1 MDVLAAVVEVLKAEG
16 LEVYLIGAR
25 AMAFYG
31 VVRET
36 RDWDLMIDAP
46 YTPQLRDRLT
56 RRLRELGLDVRW
68 SWWGFSVEGPHGVHI
83 DINYAALPVDDEFR
97 RRANSYGIFKV
108 PSVEDLVVM
117 KLMGREKDLKDAVKL
132 LRLVSDFEYLRR
144 RAEEAGLLKELKK
157 AAARAGVKI

>member
-1 MDVLAAVVEVLKAEG
+1 VDVLAAVVEVLNAEG

-36 RDWDLMIDAP
+36 RGWDLMIDAP

-68 SWWGFSVEGPHGVHI
+68 SWWGFSVEGAHGF
-83 DINYAALPVDDEFR
+83 A
-97 RRANSYGIFKV
+97 
-108 PSVEDLVVM
+108 
-117 KLMGREKDLKDAVKL
+117 
-132 LRLVSDFEYLRR
+132 
-144 RAEEAGLLKELKK
+144 
-157 AAARAGVKI
+157 